1 MKKYLFLL
9 LSLALLLT
17 GCAGDQS
24 PTANS
29 PQERTPI
36 VEKVEGLSQDF
47 LLGADISSLIS
58 LENSGMV
65 YHNFDH
71 HPQELVSL
79 LHDAGINAIR
89 VRVWND
95 PYDTKG
101 NGYGGGNCDLQTAIA
116 IGQRAMEYD
125 MKLLVDFH
133 YSDFWADPGK
143 QQPPK
148 AWKDYSLSE
157 KTAAIGAYTKES
169 LQAFRNAGIIVTMVQ
184 IGNETTGGFCGE
196 WTPESQYTLMAA
208 AAKAVREFDPD
219 IQIAVHY
226 TNPEKGGYTA
236 FAQWLKDYKVDYDIF
251 ASSYYPAWHGT
262 LENLKSQLQAVADN
276 YSKQIMVAETAWDHT
291 SYETNTAGAY
301 PYSVQGQA
309 EAIRSVVQTVHD
321 AGGIGVFYWEPAWIE
336 LPNTSWEERAAI
348 WEQYGTGW
356 ASSYAGEYD
365 PEDAGKYYGG
375 SACVKQA
382 LFDENGYPLE
392 SLMTFTDIRG
402 T

>member
-1 MKKYLFLL
+1 MKKCLFLV
-9 LSLALLLT
+9 LSLALFLT
-17 GCAGDQS
+17 GCTKQS
-24 PTANS
+24 PVTNS

-47 LLGADISSLIS
+47 LLGADISSLIA
-58 LENSGMV
+58 LENSGLV
-65 YHNFDH
+65 YHNLDH
-71 HPQELVSL
+71 QPQELVSL
-79 LHDAGINAIR
+79 LHDVGINAIR

-95 PYDTKG
+95 PYDASG
-101 NGYGGGNCDLQTAIA
+101 HGYGGGNCDLNTAIA

-148 AWKDYSLSE
+148 AWSDYSLAE
-157 KTAAIGAYTKES
+157 KSAAIRDYTKEN
-169 LQAFRNAGIIVTMVQ
+169 LNAFRDAGITVSMVQ
-184 IGNETTGGFCGE
+184 VGNETTGGFCGE
-196 WTPESQYTLMAA
+196 WTTEGQYTLMASA
-208 AAKAVREFDPD
+208 ATAIREFDPD

-226 TNPEKGGYTA
+226 TNPEKGGYAT
-236 FAQWLKDYKVDYDIF
+236 FAQRLKDYQVDYDIF

-262 LENLKSQLQAVADN
+262 LENLSAQLKSVADG
-276 YSKQIMVAETAWDHT
+276 YGKQVMVAETAWDHMT
-291 SYETNTAGAY
+291 YETNATGAY
-301 PYSVQGQA
+301 PYSVLGQA

-321 AGGIGVFYWEPAWIE
+321 IDGIGVFYWEPAWIE
-336 LPNTSWEERAAI
+336 LPNTSWEERAKV

-365 PEDAGKYYGG
+365 PDDAGKYYGG

-382 LFDENGYPLE
+382 LFDENGDPLE
-392 SLMTFTDIRG
+392 SLMTFYDIRNG
-402 T
+402 